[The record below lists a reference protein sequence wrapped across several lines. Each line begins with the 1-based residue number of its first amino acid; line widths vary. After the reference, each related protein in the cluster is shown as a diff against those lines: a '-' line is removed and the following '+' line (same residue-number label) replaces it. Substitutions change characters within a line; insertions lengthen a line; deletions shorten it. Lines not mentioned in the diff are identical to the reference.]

1 MSIAAASPGRGHV
14 EITTHVAADPE
25 QVFARLDDQKRLA
38 EHMTRPSLMMGGG
51 RMGYVFDA
59 AAGQAVGSRFRMSGE
74 AFGLKLAV
82 DQVVTERDPPRR
94 KRWRTIG
101 EPKLLIIGKYEM
113 GFEVTP
119 ASQGAALRVWIDYDP
134 PGLRWPGVRVLAKAY
149 ARWCVDQ
156 MASDAVRAMGPA

>member
-1 MSIAAASPGRGHV
+1 MSIAAAPRGRGHV
-14 EITTHVAADPE
+14 EVTTRVAAGPQ
-25 QVFARLDDQKRLA
+25 QVFHRLDDQKRLA

-51 RMGYVFDA
+51 RMAYVFDA
-59 AAGQAVGSRFRMSGE
+59 GGGQAVGSRFRMSGH
-74 AFGLKLAV
+74 AFGLRLAV

-119 ASQGAALRVWIDYDP
+119 AAQGATLRVWIDYDP
-134 PGLRWPGVRVLAKAY
+134 PGLRWPGVRVLTEAY

-156 MASDAVRAMGPA
+156 IAKDAVQAMGPT